1 MLKIYWCEKMKC
13 FVYKSNKKADSY
25 IYIKQKDNFGEI
37 PEQLLQLFGKPEF
50 ALEFELT
57 EDRNLALA
65 DARQVIQSLSEHG
78 YFLQMPPKNDLP
90 I

>member
-1 MLKIYWCEKMKC
+1 MKC
-13 FVYKSNKKADSY
+13 FVYKSIKKVDSY
-25 IYIKQKDNFGEI
+25 IYINQKDNFECV

-57 EDRNLALA
+57 RDRKLALA
-65 DARQVIQSLSEHG
+65 DAEQVITSLDQQG
-78 YFLQMPPKNDLP
+78 YYLQMPPKNNLP